1 MKRFTIPILIS
12 LLLPLPISAKQPAL
26 EELLLNTNFRF
37 GMNALESENL
47 EDAETA
53 FRNCTKEDKKNF
65 PGWIMLS
72 CTQRLLERDCKEVMK
87 SSLKGYNLIK
97 KSPGNTIYKV
107 LHTDNLLHCEKD
119 TSRVESMLFD
129 LLKDAPADD
138 QGGIYHRLYSISMD
152 RQDTVMAYRYLDN
165 AIAAD
170 PTSYLYLKKAES
182 LPMESPR
189 KKEFIDLA
197 VDNANSTQDYLSAIK
212 ERILYYIVQNQST
225 DAIDDVLRYFYY
237 SPEDGLHNALSI
249 LELSPEYS
257 ISQLRQLCKNSPSE
271 ANWASLLSLFSNSR
285 NDNDIA
291 LEFALRAFL
300 INGGDFEKQ
309 VLANMYMDY
318 GDFEKALSIYELYD
332 DDAEPLYVPRA
343 TCLIQLGRFDEA
355 INYLKKGI
363 ELDSSDH
370 TQIRFLLGNAFMD
383 SNRFSEAIPYYDTVN
398 KELDYSFIP
407 SLIMQ
412 ADAYIKTGD
421 ISSAKKLYDKALI
434 LCTDEE
440 SSLDQGLRQVWL
452 PVVLAATGHGEEAE
466 SIADSI
472 YQNQEIDDPA
482 ALYMAACYYTRIG
495 DTQKGINTLQRALN
509 NGYDFFHAMVD
520 YDLAPLRLLPE
531 FIPIIENARQ
541 SFEKKVTGIEEK
553 AYQPL

>member
-1 MKRFTIPILIS
+1 
-12 LLLPLPISAKQPAL
+12 
-26 EELLLNTNFRF
+26 
-37 GMNALESENL
+37 
-47 EDAETA
+47 
-53 FRNCTKEDKKNF
+53 
-65 PGWIMLS
+65 
-72 CTQRLLERDCKEVMK
+72 
-87 SSLKGYNLIK
+87 
-97 KSPGNTIYKV
+97 
-107 LHTDNLLHCEKD
+107 
-119 TSRVESMLFD
+119 
-129 LLKDAPADD
+129 
-138 QGGIYHRLYSISMD
+138 
-152 RQDTVMAYRYLDN
+152 
-165 AIAAD
+165 
-170 PTSYLYLKKAES
+170 
-182 LPMESPR
+182 
-189 KKEFIDLA
+189 
-197 VDNANSTQDYLSAIK
+197 
-212 ERILYYIVQNQST
+212 
-225 DAIDDVLRYFYY
+225 
-237 SPEDGLHNALSI
+237 
-249 LELSPEYS
+249 
-257 ISQLRQLCKNSPSE
+257 
-271 ANWASLLSLFSNSR
+271 
-285 NDNDIA
+285 
-291 LEFALRAFL
+291 
-300 INGGDFEKQ
+300 
-309 VLANMYMDY
+309 MDY